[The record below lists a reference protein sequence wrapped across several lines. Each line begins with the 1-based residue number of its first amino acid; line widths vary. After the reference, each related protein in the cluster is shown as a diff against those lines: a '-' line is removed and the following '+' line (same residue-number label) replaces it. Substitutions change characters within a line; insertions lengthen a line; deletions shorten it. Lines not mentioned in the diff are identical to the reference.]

1 MVTPLL
7 KISHGKTI
15 KTFYNEQSFF
25 KYIEQMN
32 ITKYTQKYYKGLG
45 GFDNKESGEYFKQIT
60 KYQKRFLQCDDNQY
74 IIEKLF
80 KKENSD

>member
-1 MVTPLL
+1 
-7 KISHGKTI
+7 
-15 KTFYNEQSFF
+15 
-25 KYIEQMN
+25 MN